1 MFEFAASPS
10 RELLEIER
18 IINEMLN
25 DFKHPLNNSG
35 HPYHQDSLQAV
46 NDLMSYADTLRA
58 RLLF

>member
-1 MFEFAASPS
+1 MFELIETPS

-18 IINEMLN
+18 IINELFN

-46 NDLMSYADTLRA
+46 NDLMSHADNLRA
-58 RLLF
+58 RLMF